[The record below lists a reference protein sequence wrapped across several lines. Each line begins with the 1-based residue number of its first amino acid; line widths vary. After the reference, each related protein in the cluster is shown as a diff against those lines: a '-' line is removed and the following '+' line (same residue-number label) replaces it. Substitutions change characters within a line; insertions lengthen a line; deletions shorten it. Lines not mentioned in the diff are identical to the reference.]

1 MEKNQEL
8 YQEEQRQLLLDLN
21 KGMSLLS
28 VKLQEQIDAY
38 EVPVKSLEV
47 SGEVKV
53 NTEKTIE
60 VSNLTELQEAINSL
74 ETTLSTAIVEN
85 SYKPVDKVS
94 VSNIK
99 EAMPK
104 DLAITNLA
112 ELKKYF
118 DSIGQAIKANQPII
132 EVQKQNV
139 VFPTSAGQPVSVRL
153 SDGKSFYKAVAAI
166 ASAGLSKLAETNLE
180 SLLFDGSGNLKVTST
195 GGSATSSNI
204 SNDLF
209 GSAMTATNFNQI
221 EIDFS
226 STAAHLLTELTT
238 TATSGGSA
246 SLANGQ
252 ATLTTGAN
260 TNGGFKA
267 VSNLSTEYRP
277 MSETYAAFSTIFT
290 AGLANSYQR
299 IGLYNTNNGFFIG
312 FEGTSFGVTK
322 RTSGADTT
330 IAQASFS
337 EDTLTGVSTST
348 FTRNG
353 TPEAL
358 DITKDNLYRIRFGWL
373 GAAPI
378 YFEVFSPDGEWVV
391 FHKIK
396 HPNSSTLP
404 SIAEPNLPITM
415 DIKKTTGGATVL
427 NISTA
432 CWAAGTT
439 APPSAE
445 ETKYG
450 ISDIEATA
458 TYKYFGFQ
466 KGNQY
471 WYIMRKTIATKK
483 FEYVA
488 GASAYATAW
497 TNRAT
502 QTYTDY
508 ATAF

>member
-47 SGEVKV
+47 SGKVQV

-74 ETTLSTAIVEN
+74 ETTLSTVIVEN

-118 DSIGQAIKANQPII
+118 DTIGEAIKANQPII

-139 VFPTSAGQPVSVRL
+139 IFPTSAGQPVSVRL

-195 GGSATSSNI
+195 GGGSGDGAILDGVNPATK
-204 SNDLF
+204 
-209 GSAMTATNFNQI
+209 ATVKDIGVQV
-221 EIDFS
+221 
-226 STAAHLLTELTT
+226 T
-238 TATSGGSA
+238 TADHGLVT
-246 SLANGQ
+246 
-252 ATLTTGAN
+252 N
-260 TNGGFKA
+260 T
-267 VSNLSTEYRP
+267 V
-277 MSETYAAFSTIFT
+277 MH
-290 AGLANSYQR
+290 
-299 IGLYNTNNGFFIG
+299 
-312 FEGTSFGVTK
+312 GV
-322 RTSGADTT
+322 
-330 IAQASFS
+330 
-337 EDTLTGVSTST
+337 
-348 FTRNG
+348 
-353 TPEAL
+353 
-358 DITKDNLYRIRFGWL
+358 
-373 GAAPI
+373 
-378 YFEVFSPDGEWVV
+378 
-391 FHKIK
+391 
-396 HPNSSTLP
+396 
-404 SIAEPNLPITM
+404 
-415 DIKKTTGGATVL
+415 TTGGGGGYVDVKVNPSGALTVDST
-427 NISTA
+427 IS
-432 CWAAGTT
+432 GTVVAFAKST
-439 APPSAE
+439 EQYA
-445 ETKYG
+445 
-450 ISDIEATA
+450 INDIEATA

-466 KGNQY
+466 KSDGG

-497 TNRAT
+497 TNRAS

>member
-1 MEKNQEL
+1 
-8 YQEEQRQLLLDLN
+8 
-21 KGMSLLS
+21 
-28 VKLQEQIDAY
+28 
-38 EVPVKSLEV
+38 
-47 SGEVKV
+47 
-53 NTEKTIE
+53 
-60 VSNLTELQEAINSL
+60 
-74 ETTLSTAIVEN
+74 
-85 SYKPVDKVS
+85 
-94 VSNIK
+94 
-99 EAMPK
+99 MPTS
-104 DLAITNLA
+104 DFN
-112 ELKKYF
+112 
-118 DSIGQAIKANQPII
+118 
-132 EVQKQNV
+132 
-139 VFPTSAGQPVSVRL
+139 SAGQL
-153 SDGKSFYKAVAAI
+153 
-166 ASAGLSKLAETNLE
+166 NQLE
-180 SLLFDGSGNLKVTST
+180 HDPDNHAKRVNNYIWN
-195 GGSATSSNI
+195 GSAWVRDSGGAASGPVDLVAQ
-204 SNDLF
+204 DLF
-209 GSAMTATNFNQI
+209 GNAVSGSRYNQI

-226 STAAHLLTELTT
+226 STAAVLLTELTT

-246 SLANGQ
+246 SIANGQ

-260 TNGGFKA
+260 TNGGYKA
-267 VSNLSTEYRP
+267 VTNISTEYRP

-322 RTSGADTT
+322 RSGAVDTT

-337 EDTLTGVSTST
+337 EDTLTGVSTSRY
-348 FTRNG
+348 TRNG

-358 DITKDNLYRIRFGWL
+358 DTTKDNLYRIRFGWL

-404 SIAEPNLPITM
+404 SIAEPNLPMTM

-439 APPSAE
+439 APLTAQES
-445 ETKYG
+445 KYG
-450 ISDIEATA
+450 ISDVEATA

-466 KGNQY
+466 SGNQY

-488 GASAYATAW
+488 GVGAYSTAW
-497 TNRAT
+497 TNRAS